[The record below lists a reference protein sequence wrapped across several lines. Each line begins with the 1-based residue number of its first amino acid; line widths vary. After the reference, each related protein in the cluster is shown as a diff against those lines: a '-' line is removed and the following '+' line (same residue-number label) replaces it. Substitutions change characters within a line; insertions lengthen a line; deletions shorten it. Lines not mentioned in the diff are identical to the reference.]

1 MRGITITYDYSG
13 DEAPWRAAM
22 QAFVDAVNSDPAAAG
37 FRYQIAV
44 ADNGSS
50 RIHWGRWDS
59 KETLAHVQSQ
69 DYFTTFAAQVAEFSG
84 GKHKPLPANIALKT
98 ENW

>member
-22 QAFVDAVNSDPAAAG
+22 QAFIDALDADPGAAN
-37 FRYQIAV
+37 FSYQVSI
-44 ADNGSS
+44 ADNGVS

-59 KETLAHVQSQ
+59 QATLAHVQSQ
-69 DYFTTFAAQVAEFSG
+69 DYFKTFAAKVGEFSG
-84 GKHKPLPANIALKT
+84 GTHMPVPADVAIKT
-98 ENW
+98 SSW